1 MVWAHPPDTCEAAA
15 GTILDA
21 AYVVWQRLIRQTQIS
36 RSATRSKSSLR
47 ILKPAPSNCFAGS
60 FPLLIQFRIVFVE
73 TFRYPAAPCTVRGSS
88 PSARFNSRRSS
99 SGSDVSIIKISPT
112 TFIIS
117 PLADKVIRAADSLIA
132 LNFDSCLVPANLRV
146 SLKVKYFTRANLR
159 NARSRLSSRMYVS
172 RTSLACSQDSSVAED

>member
-1 MVWAHPPDTCEAAA
+1 MVWTHPPDTSEAPT

-21 AYVVWQRLIRQTQIS
+21 AYVVWQRLISQTQIS
-36 RSATRSKSSLR
+36 RSATRSKSSFR

-60 FPLLIQFRIVFVE
+60 FPLLIQFRIVLVE

-112 TFIIS
+112 IFIIS
-117 PLADKVIRAADSLIA
+117 PLADKVMTRGRLTHRSKFRFLFSARELSGAAYGL
-132 LNFDSCLVPANLRV
+132 
-146 SLKVKYFTRANLR
+146 
-159 NARSRLSSRMYVS
+159 
-172 RTSLACSQDSSVAED
+172 RTSPERHDANRSGARVWAPSAAVLRAR

>member
-1 MVWAHPPDTCEAAA
+1 MVWTHPPDTCEAPT

-21 AYVVWQRLIRQTQIS
+21 AYVVWQRLISQMQIS

-60 FPLLIQFRIVFVE
+60 FPLLIQFRIVLVE

-88 PSARFNSRRSS
+88 PSTRFNSRRSS

-112 TFIIS
+112 IFIIS
-117 PLADKVIRAADSLIA
+117 PLADKVIRAADSLIV
-132 LNFDSCLVPANLRV
+132 LISVLL
-146 SLKVKYFTRANLR
+146 S
-159 NARSRLSSRMYVS
+159 AR
-172 RTSLACSQDSSVAED
+172 EF